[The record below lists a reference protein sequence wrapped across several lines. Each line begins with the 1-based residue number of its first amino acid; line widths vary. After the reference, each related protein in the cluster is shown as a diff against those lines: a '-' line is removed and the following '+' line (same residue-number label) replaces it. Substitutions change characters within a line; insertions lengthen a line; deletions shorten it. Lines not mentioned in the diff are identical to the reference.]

1 MIQLSKPNWLK
12 DRLGS
17 VQEYFGEQ
25 SNIEI
30 DRIEYN
36 RVFLNINQYIFP
48 ASFDLSNLII
58 NQKIELDDLLN
69 YEVLELASG
78 EIVISQVFK

>member
-1 MIQLSKPNWLK
+1 MIQLSKPNWIK
-12 DRLGS
+12 ERLGS
-17 VQEYFGEQ
+17 VKEYFGEQ

>member
-12 DRLGS
+12 ERLGS
-17 VQEYFGEQ
+17 VKEYFGEQ

-48 ASFDLSNLII
+48 VSFDLSNLII

>member
-12 DRLGS
+12 ERLGS
-17 VQEYFGEQ
+17 VKEYFGEQ

>member
-12 DRLGS
+12 ERLGS
-17 VQEYFGEQ
+17 VKEYFGEQ

-58 NQKIELDDLLN
+58 NRKICKTN
-69 YEVLELASG
+69 KFIKTKRRKRHNS
-78 EIVISQVFK
+78 ITSFNSNQ